1 MAFQKVRKKER
12 KIKKR
17 KARRASFDRVFLIPV
32 IFSGIVRCHL
42 VLFLSGFL
50 FQDFDK
56 NHLPINWAMAH
67 ENGETLSRSW
77 LQKAVITAWLQ
88 KCKNHTYS
96 REDTHYDIPWLSS
109 AIKRACLNGG
119 AIPRSLACLLHSHDY
134 RRNAVRLAIMRCS
147 YVAVRTKEGGGWCAL
162 PLSVL
167 LQMQR

>member
-1 MAFQKVRKKER
+1 MQWYSVWQCSVTSCSQSR
-12 KIKKR
+12 
-17 KARRASFDRVFLIPV
+17 
-32 IFSGIVRCHL
+32 
-42 VLFLSGFL
+42 FLS
-50 FQDFDK
+50 QDFMAIIYLQIVPRFNTGEGEILTCPAFPGNTFSSSSCSRK
-56 NHLPINWAMAH
+56 NS
-67 ENGETLSRSW
+67 ETLSRSW

-119 AIPRSLACLLHSHDY
+119 AIPRSLAWLLHSHDY

>member
-1 MAFQKVRKKER
+1 MSHHALNPDSYPRISWQSFTYKLYQGLTPEKER
-12 KIKKR
+12 FWPALPFLATLLVVHSSCSR
-17 KARRASFDRVFLIPV
+17 KNS
-32 IFSGIVRCHL
+32 
-42 VLFLSGFL
+42 
-50 FQDFDK
+50 
-56 NHLPINWAMAH
+56 
-67 ENGETLSRSW
+67 ETLSRSW

-119 AIPRSLACLLHSHDY
+119 AIPRSLAWLLHSHDY